1 VLTQGALFLLCFA
14 VAVIRSL
21 LAAQLNFLYHL
32 KLPPQAGPPGAAHC
46 ISSSLLDPHL
56 MKTTAE
62 TCLFLRG
69 LVILGE
75 LAADPENCTEMY
87 SAMDLVP
94 KILAPVS
101 NGLHHMLVSK
111 SDATAAEIVRE
122 SLRVVAKLTSGTAG
136 ESGRKLCRELTTT
149 AKYGRTA
156 ENILWI
162 LSD

>member
-1 VLTQGALFLLCFA
+1 LFYALVLTQGALFLLCFA

-75 LAADPENCTEMY
+75 LAADSENCTEMY

-122 SLRVVAKLTSGTAG
+122 SLRGGQAG

-149 AKYGRTA
+149 SKYGRTA

>member
-1 VLTQGALFLLCFA
+1 
-14 VAVIRSL
+14 
-21 LAAQLNFLYHL
+21 
-32 KLPPQAGPPGAAHC
+32 
-46 ISSSLLDPHL
+46 
-56 MKTTAE
+56 
-62 TCLFLRG
+62 
-69 LVILGE
+69 
-75 LAADPENCTEMY
+75 MY

-162 LSD
+162 LSH